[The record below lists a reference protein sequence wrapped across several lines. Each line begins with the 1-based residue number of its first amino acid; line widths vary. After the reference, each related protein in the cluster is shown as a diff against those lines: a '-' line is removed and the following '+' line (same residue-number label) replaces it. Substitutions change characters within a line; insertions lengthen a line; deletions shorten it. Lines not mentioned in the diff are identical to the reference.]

1 MTLASVVRL
10 MARHK
15 PDAAAQ
21 ISRLCL
27 PAVSKAQSKDRL
39 RDSMQFASCIESLI
53 AELGLVPKSLSN
65 WGVKESE
72 ISVIVQR
79 AMKGPA
85 DERFKEDLKSI
96 VRDLF

>member
-27 PAVSKAQSKDRL
+27 PSVSRAQSGDRL

-79 AMKGPA
+79 AMKGPT
-85 DERFKEDLKSI
+85 DEKFKEDVESI

>member
-1 MTLASVVRL
+1 MTLAPVVRL

-27 PAVSKAQSKDRL
+27 TSVSRTQSEDKL
-39 RDSMQFASCIESLI
+39 RDSMEFANCIENLI
-53 AELGLVPKSLSN
+53 ADLGLVPKSLSD

-72 ISVIVQR
+72 ISIILQR

-85 DERFKEDLKSI
+85 DEKFKEDVENI
-96 VRDLF
+96 VRSLF

>member
-1 MTLASVVRL
+1 MTLAAVVRL

-27 PAVSKAQSKDRL
+27 SSISKGQAQDEFGN
-39 RDSMQFASCIESLI
+39 SMQFAKRIEDLI
-53 AELGLVPKSLSN
+53 AELHLVPKSLRD

-72 ISVIVQR
+72 ISVILQR
-79 AMKGPA
+79 AIKGPV
-85 DERFKEDLKSI
+85 DETFKKDVESI
-96 VRDLF
+96 VRALF